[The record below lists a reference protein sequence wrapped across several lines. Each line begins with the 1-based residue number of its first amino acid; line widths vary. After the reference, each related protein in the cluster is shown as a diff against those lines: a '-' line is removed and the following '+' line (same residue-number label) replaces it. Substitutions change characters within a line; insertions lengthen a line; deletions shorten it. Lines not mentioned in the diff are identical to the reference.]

1 MLVVS
6 EATVLRKGLKY
17 AGFGR
22 SRSASVNLTTSKAR
36 FRAFYGSNPIVYAA
50 ILHDIQTTD
59 NPDAQV
65 ELIPDAIKPFFM
77 AIHWL
82 YSYRTEHQLSGMF
95 GYCKTKCRE
104 YVWFFAGKIQAL
116 KEQKVSG
123 MIELQ
128 MSCLVDDSQ
137 GWLSNADSVA

>member
-36 FRAFYGSNPIVYAA
+36 FRAFYGSNPIVYAV

-65 ELIPDAIKPFFM
+65 ELSPDAIKPFFIDRRSSSR
-77 AIHWL
+77 ASADQWP
-82 YSYRTEHQLSGMF
+82 RNATPQ
-95 GYCKTKCRE
+95 CR
-104 YVWFFAGKIQAL
+104 
-116 KEQKVSG
+116 
-123 MIELQ
+123 
-128 MSCLVDDSQ
+128 
-137 GWLSNADSVA
+137 